1 MGCRDTALR
10 IENFALHFH
19 KSHRFSGITR
29 NLSVIS
35 YLHLMSREAH
45 SVKCIEK
52 VYFVNGRLIT
62 TNAYNLKE
70 GEIISVRGRGRF
82 KYICTRSET
91 KKGRYMVVLNL
102 YV

>member
-1 MGCRDTALR
+1 MASLR
-10 IENFALHFH
+10 LDA
-19 KSHRFSGITR
+19 
-29 NLSVIS
+29 VIS
-35 YLHLMSREAH
+35 LAFNESRSH
-45 SVKCIEK
+45 SVKYIEEGL
-52 VYFVNGRLIT
+52 VFVNGRLIT